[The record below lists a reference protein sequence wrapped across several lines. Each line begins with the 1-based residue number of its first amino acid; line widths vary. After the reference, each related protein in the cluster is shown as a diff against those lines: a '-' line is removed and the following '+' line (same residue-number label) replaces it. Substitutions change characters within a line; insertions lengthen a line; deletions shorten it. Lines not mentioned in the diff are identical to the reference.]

1 MIKAKVVINRLKD
14 QKKQTKKNKQNMYR
28 YRHLDTNTRKTK
40 VLDTKKDQSLC
51 SGIESNRSLMS
62 LWLQP

>member
-1 MIKAKVVINRLKD
+1 
-14 QKKQTKKNKQNMYR
+14 MYR